1 MKKLTYILIL
11 SFISFK
17 TFALDPR
24 QFPIPGQVYIPGK
37 DIGFNKYLAKSLKGT
52 RKIVLTIDDGPDI
65 NLTPKVLDALKAYDV
80 KATFF
85 ILTEKIN
92 DRTLPILR
100 RMIAEGHNVASHH
113 HDHLNNNTKTVEVYK
128 AGLRQSIL
136 ATANLME
143 EENSPNREIYYRF
156 PYGAY
161 GSKDLGYHHMNIM
174 KEVSKELFGDNCIN
188 FVFWDIDTADWL
200 SAMTPSDIAQN
211 VVSNVF
217 GGTAFTFEYKDN
229 KYFKISYKINKPLG
243 GGVVL
248 IHDIHA
254 RSVAAIPIMLE
265 SFKQRGVEVV
275 PLQEVQEYAYNGLE
289 CRLKI

>member
-1 MKKLTYILIL
+1 MKKLILIIFL
-11 SFISFK
+11 SFN
-17 TFALDPR
+17 TFALEHR
-24 QFPIPGQVYIPGK
+24 QFPNPGQIYIPGK
-37 DIGFNKYLAKSLKGT
+37 DIGFNKYLAKSMRGS
-52 RKIVLTIDDGPDI
+52 RKISLTIDDGPDI

-100 RMIAEGHNVASHH
+100 RMVDEGHTIASHH
-113 HDHLNNNTKTVEVYK
+113 HDHLNNNTKTVEVFK
-128 AGLRQSIL
+128 DGLKQSIL
-136 ATANLME
+136 ATVKLME
-143 EENSPNREIYYRF
+143 EANSPHREIYYRF

-161 GSKDLGYHHMNIM
+161 GSKALGYHHMNVM
-174 KEVSKELFGDNCIN
+174 KDVSKELFGDNCIN

-200 SAMTPSDIAQN
+200 AAMTPSDIAQN

-217 GGTAFTFEYKDN
+217 GGTAFTFEYKDK
-229 KYFKISYKINKPLG
+229 KYLKTSYKITKPLG

-265 SFKQRGVEVV
+265 AFKQRGVEVV
-275 PLQEVQEYAYNGLE
+275 PLQEIDEYAYNGLE